1 MTGKVILVVAWF
13 PLTIVLLI
21 INLALLAST
30 VKTASKANAE
40 LRSPVITSQ
49 ITATAGTA
57 QILGTNV
64 IAGDARSLLLGNY
77 LKDYGSPMAPFA
89 DLMVREA
96 DANGLDFRL
105 LVAIAMC
112 ESNLGKKIPSRDSY
126 NPFGIA
132 VYTGSQSGKKFAS
145 WEDAIIWVSNYIKT
159 FYFDRGITNLRDI
172 GAIWAPPTEA
182 DGHAW
187 SACVSGFQKSIF

>member
-1 MTGKVILVVAWF
+1 MTGKVILVIAWF
-13 PLTIVLLI
+13 PLTLVLLI
-21 INLALLAST
+21 LNLSLLART
-30 VKTASKANAE
+30 VKSGTVRAADLK
-40 LRSPVITSQ
+40 PMVGSQ

-64 IAGDARSLLLGNY
+64 IAGDARSLLLENY
-77 LKDYGSPMAPFA
+77 LTDYGSPMAPFA

-96 DANGLDFRL
+96 DSNGLDFRL

-112 ESNLGKKIPSRDSY
+112 ESNLGKKIPSHDSY

-132 VYTGSQSGKKFAS
+132 VYTGSLSGKKFAG

-159 FYFDRGITNLRDI
+159 FYYDRGITNLRDI